1 MLNFLSIETETE
13 KAIKAQRDKNI
24 LAELELSFLQI
35 QMKKREL
42 QEYLERVNDENQE
55 REQF

>member
-13 KAIKAQRDKNI
+13 KAIKAQSQKNI

-35 QMKKREL
+35 EMKKREV
-42 QEYLERVNDENQE
+42 QEYLEKEADESQE